1 MVTHQYG
8 WEGGAKIG
16 SHSVIKHKIV
26 RDYIKA
32 YVATLTAN
40 ISIDHFRLALV
51 DGFAG
56 GGIYEADWDG
66 STIYGSPFAMLEAC
80 EEAQIA
86 GQILRKK
93 PFKLNTRFYFVE
105 KTKAAHTLLLNTL
118 KAREYGHRVNN
129 GSDIQLFCDDFLKC
143 CDQIILDIRSHSP
156 SARSIFLLDQ
166 YGYSEVPKET
176 IQKIFTQLP
185 HAEVILNFNIDSL
198 LNYLNKENLLNF
210 HKKTGFRIDG
220 LLESRMWDK
229 DARPSEWRLAAQ
241 AILHNDLVSGCFPDG
256 NGHHTTF
263 YIRAEGGHGDYW
275 LVHLSRNLTA
285 RNVMV
290 DIHWR
295 HGNHFAHYGGP
306 GFDMYCLRGFN
317 PKAEADLFGFDQDAR
332 ALSQKALKEQIPQ
345 LIFDHHA
352 QGITYREL
360 LAQQANYTP
369 ARDQDIRLMLCDPDL
384 RQDLIVLTPKGKQ
397 RRNATAPQ
405 NEDIIMP
412 NPQRRL
418 FY

>member
-16 SHSVIKHKIV
+16 YHSVVKHNIV

-40 ISIDHFRLALV
+40 VSIDHFRLALV

-56 GGIYEADWDG
+56 GGKYEADWNG

-80 EEAQIA
+80 EQAQIA

-93 PFKLNTRFYFVE
+93 PFKLDTRFYFVE
-105 KTKAAHTLLLNTL
+105 KKKAAHALLLETL
-118 KAREYGHRVNN
+118 KSREYGPRVNSD
-129 GSDIQLFCDDFLKC
+129 SDIRLFHTDFLSS
-143 CDQIILDIRSHSP
+143 CDQIIADIQKHSP

-176 IQKIFTQLP
+176 IQKIFKHLP
-185 HAEVILNFNIDSL
+185 HAEVILNFNVDSL
-198 LNYLNKENLLNF
+198 LNYLNEENLLSF
-210 HKKTGFRIDG
+210 HKKTGFKING
-220 LLESRMWDK
+220 LLESGLCDK
-229 DARPSEWRLAAQ
+229 DARPQEWRLAAQ

-290 DIHWR
+290 DIHWL
-295 HGNHFAHYGGP
+295 HGNHFAHYGGA
-306 GFDMYCLRGFN
+306 GLDMYCLRGFN
-317 PKAEADLFGFDQDAR
+317 MKAEADMFGFGEDAQDMT
-332 ALSQKALKEQIPQ
+332 QKALQEQVPR

-352 QGITYREL
+352 KGITYREL
-360 LAQQANYTP
+360 LAEQANYTP
-369 ARDQDIRLMLCDPDL
+369 ARDQDLRLILCDPDL
-384 RQDLIVLTPKGKQ
+384 RRDVIVLAPGGKQ
-397 RRNATAPQ
+397 RRDATAPQ
-405 NEDIIMP
+405 NGDIIMP
-412 NPQRRL
+412 KPQRS
-418 FY
+418 FSY